1 MIARMKGWRERPVG
15 FFPFFAN
22 LAETSR
28 LVRTAER
35 FRELGGQA
43 IFFSHGGAYEA
54 LARDAGF
61 AVQPVPPIYTEAQ
74 VRDLMKF
81 DQLEKW
87 GDPFPDDWLVE
98 HVLSE
103 ERAYRDRGVSLVV
116 TGFNVPCVLSARKA
130 QIPLVYII
138 PGTALPAYFKAG
150 LATFPDT
157 FENAL
162 TRLLPTRL
170 KNRVTN
176 RVMLRSW
183 AGTGPFN
190 RVARRFGLP
199 SIPSTLSLWMGDYT
213 LASDV
218 REALEIPA
226 EDDLREEDYIGPL
239 LANLRIPLTEK
250 SRAHLER
257 PGRSIYFAMGSSGNK
272 GLYLRA
278 LLALARTRYNV
289 VAAYTTILR
298 EEELPSVGENVLLE
312 KFVPAEIV
320 NKLADLAV
328 LHGGQGTFYTA
339 AYSGRPVVGIPMQP
353 EQQYNIDILVRSGS
367 AIRLSK
373 RHFREE
379 WRAARS
385 RANSSDRHRVP
396 WRKRRRLGS
405 TRFWTGRRAE
415 PANRGHDVL
424 RVGAGPEGGRHALL
438 AHAARVGGRHHRA
451 AEHHRNREPAGPHPL
466 HQLVEVVEVLPGVA
480 AQSDHVDSF
489 LDRGLDDVGGQVEA
503 PDVHHLHP
511 GIAQRAR
518 DGHGTSIV
526 LVHAQEPQQDLD
538 RLRRRIA
545 QIGASIMPS
554 GSYGC
559 P

>member
-1 MIARMKGWRERPVG
+1 
-15 FFPFFAN
+15 
-22 LAETSR
+22 
-28 LVRTAER
+28 
-35 FRELGGQA
+35 
-43 IFFSHGGAYEA
+43 
-54 LARDAGF
+54 
-61 AVQPVPPIYTEAQ
+61 
-74 VRDLMKF
+74 
-81 DQLEKW
+81 
-87 GDPFPDDWLVE
+87 
-98 HVLSE
+98 
-103 ERAYRDRGVSLVV
+103 VSLVV

-130 QIPLVYII
+130 HIPLVYII

-199 SIPSTLSLWMGDYT
+199 SIPTTLSLWMGDYT

-226 EDDLREEDYIGPL
+226 EDDLCEEDYIGPL

-379 WRAARS
+379 TLLRAIETILADYERY
-385 RANSSDRHRVP
+385 RASAEDLAQRLPMVDGAQRGAERIRAIAIECLGGAEETGEVSSP
-396 WRKRRRLGS
+396 K
-405 TRFWTGRRAE
+405 
-415 PANRGHDVL
+415 
-424 RVGAGPEGGRHALL
+424 
-438 AHAARVGGRHHRA
+438 
-451 AEHHRNREPAGPHPL
+451 
-466 HQLVEVVEVLPGVA
+466 GVA
-480 AQSDHVDSF
+480 P
-489 LDRGLDDVGGQVEA
+489 R
-503 PDVHHLHP
+503 
-511 GIAQRAR
+511 
-518 DGHGTSIV
+518 T
-526 LVHAQEPQQDLD
+526 
-538 RLRRRIA
+538 
-545 QIGASIMPS
+545 
-554 GSYGC
+554 C
-559 P
+559 